1 MTIELIGCSAPYVEA
16 IELRIRERY
25 GPEVDHPDVVLV
37 HCNSEERWAVLGD
50 EIATNSRVVV
60 AVLPD
65 LVIEDYIRA
74 LAAGAG
80 GVVYVDT
87 SSAITVDVIS
97 AAVNGEVVLPLQAAH
112 NMALLAKRLKPTT
125 DLTPPEVELLR
136 SVAAGRTIVELA
148 RETYFSERTV
158 RRHLQSLYLKLGVQN
173 RAEAI
178 AAAARLGIAD

>member
-1 MTIELIGCSAPYVEA
+1 VTIELIGCSAPYVEA
-16 IELRIRERY
+16 IEQRIHDRF
-25 GPEVDHPDVVLV
+25 GAEVDHPDVVMVL
-37 HCNSEERWAVLGD
+37 CGTEGRWALLDD

-60 AVLPD
+60 AVLPE
-65 LVIEDYIRA
+65 LLLEDYIRA
-74 LAAGAG
+74 LSAGAS

-112 NMALLAKRLKPTT
+112 NMAVLAKRLKPST

-136 SVAAGRTIVELA
+136 AVAAGRTIVELA

-178 AAAARLGIAD
+178 AAAARLDIAD